1 MVKPHCHCS
10 KTLLEK
16 TVKRVAVTKVGT
28 PVAMTMLAGMVT
40 NTFYNFIGRL
50 KRVAPL
56 EHMSSISF
64 PDLQGTLSSVEH
76 YCFINKSRYINRY
89 VGHSWNLSSYKTQET
104 SADGTKQFYVNKKI
118 SARFHKVAEISGKSQ
133 TKFRPG
139 GNIALAML
147 KSNIR

>member
-16 TVKRVAVTKVGT
+16 TTVKRVAVTKVGT

-64 PDLQGTLSSVEH
+64 PDLQGTLSSVAH
-76 YCFINKSRYINRY
+76 YLFK
-89 VGHSWNLSSYKTQET
+89 
-104 SADGTKQFYVNKKI
+104 ADTLIGMLTI
-118 SARFHKVAEISGKSQ
+118 
-133 TKFRPG
+133 PG
-139 GNIALAML
+139 I
-147 KSNIR
+147 

>member
-1 MVKPHCHCS
+1 MVKLHCHCS

-64 PDLQGTLSSVEH
+64 PDLQGTLSSVAH
-76 YCFINKSRYINRY
+76 YLFK
-89 VGHSWNLSSYKTQET
+89 
-104 SADGTKQFYVNKKI
+104 ADTLIGMLTI
-118 SARFHKVAEISGKSQ
+118 
-133 TKFRPG
+133 PG
-139 GNIALAML
+139 I
-147 KSNIR
+147 

>member
-16 TVKRVAVTKVGT
+16 TTVKRVAVTKVGT

-40 NTFYNFIGRL
+40 NTFYNLIGRL

-56 EHMSSISF
+56 EHNVFYIVSGPSGNTF
-64 PDLQGTLSSVEH
+64 KCCTL
-76 YCFINKSRYINRY
+76 FIQSRYINRY
-89 VGHSWNLSSYKTQET
+89 VDHSWNLSSYKTQET
-104 SADGTKQFYVNKKI
+104 TADGTKQFYVNKKI

-139 GNIALAML
+139 GNIALALL